1 MHARKKGKSRSK
13 KVKRLKVPEWM
24 TYSADEVEEIIEKL
38 AKSGNSPSKVGLILR
53 DQYGIPQT
61 SAITGKTVT
70 RILKEKKLAYKIPE
84 DLRNLIQRAT
94 NLRRHLKDHG
104 KDKHSSYG
112 LKLIESKIHRLTKYY
127 KSEGKLS
134 ESWRYDPEKA
144 RLEL

>member
-13 KVKRLKVPEWM
+13 KVVRLKVPEWM
-24 TYSADEVEEIIEKL
+24 TYSADEVEEVIEKL
-38 AKSGNSPSKVGLILR
+38 AKGGNSPSKVGLILR
-53 DQYGIPQT
+53 DQYGIPQV

-127 KSEGKLS
+127 KSEGRLS

>member
-13 KVKRLKVPEWM
+13 KVVRLKVPEWM
-24 TYSADEVEEIIEKL
+24 TYSADEVEEVIEKL

-53 DQYGIPQT
+53 DQYGIPQV

-104 KDKHSSYG
+104 KDKHSGYG

-127 KSEGKLS
+127 KAEGRLS